1 MEDFGQSQA
10 VSDQIRWTVQRA
22 KKCKGSRIHSGR
34 VDKRKCDESKVR
46 SQSLWGR
53 WTPNLEKYTNIHG
66 KKNLRVGR
74 WAITHHMYKK
84 IMTDGGFL
92 LWLKIPIA
100 SVGVCTDATD
110 LSNRRVPMLVC
121 REGYESGAR
130 LDQSHKNWSA
140 HFLYYWFWCSFDYF
154 EVWAVDRTKQ
164 GFTLCHF
171 EVWERVWKWLH
182 EQI

>member
-1 MEDFGQSQA
+1 MWW
-10 VSDQIRWTVQRA
+10 V
-22 KKCKGSRIHSGR
+22 KGSIPKSVGEMDAQSWKIHKHPR
-34 VDKRKCDESKVR
+34 
-46 SQSLWGR
+46 Q
-53 WTPNLEKYTNIHG
+53 
-66 KKNLRVGR
+66 KNLRVGR

-110 LSNRRVPMLVC
+110 LSNGRVPMLVC

-171 EVWERVWKWLH
+171 EVWESMKVVAWANLASSQVAQLQAKQL
-182 EQI
+182 ITAA